1 MVYFQNSSSNFK
13 NYLHS
18 SNKHSHNLKH
28 NMDYQSSYPA
38 TPTKDQ
44 DNETN
49 LVCPSPPKPCKSS
62 IMFDGMNMVLPFQL
76 SSESDPA
83 SSPDDELD
91 EEEVIFSLKPR
102 SSFTHNVLKESLTT
116 KVAIDSIPPPPFGYT
131 QRHEMSRSLTNKKKT
146 SFSSSPKTVCTSK
159 TATHAQCKV
168 CVGIILFVVQN
179 RLFSLSSVK
188 HKFSI
193 IMRITMIEAEHSSI
207 LMTSQYTLHTSQLP
221 YNHIQLG

>member
-1 MVYFQNSSSNFK
+1 MIGSLPKTRSRTFPKKIKNTLLARLVYNMVYFQNSSSNFK

-18 SNKHSHNLKH
+18 GNKHSHNLKH
-28 NMDYQSSYPA
+28 NMDYQSSYTA

-49 LVCPSPPKPCKSS
+49 IVCPSPPKPCKSS

-131 QRHEMSRSLTNKKKT
+131 QRHEMSRSLSNQKKLP
-146 SFSSSPKTVCTSK
+146 SQVRPRPF
-159 TATHAQCKV
+159 AQAK
-168 CVGIILFVVQN
+168 Q
-179 RLFSLSSVK
+179 RHTLSA
-188 HKFSI
+188 
-193 IMRITMIEAEHSSI
+193 RCA
-207 LMTSQYTLHTSQLP
+207 
-221 YNHIQLG
+221 